1 MKVTIHLMRLSNLRS
16 SCCAIDHT
24 RPVATYNLVMMV
36 AGSGRVRS
44 IGGLT
49 FSPI

>member
-1 MKVTIHLMRLSNLRS
+1 MTGTVRPKQLSSRLG
-16 SCCAIDHT
+16 SCRVIDHK

-44 IGGLT
+44 IGGFT